1 MIPPTTRSA
10 ISVVL
15 TSTTAS
21 TSRSSTSFS
30 IARPPVPVA
39 WKTRQSQRSATAS
52 VTAVT
57 HGVVTPNIVSPS
69 AGLSWAS
76 GTGAAMAPPRACAA
90 LDSTRRLMRLS
101 PATSVTE
108 YMSVRST
115 EPTYGATFPEATVD
129 TTIFGTPTGR
139 RCSAGVTRAVP
150 PDPPSASTPAR
161 SSRAGSHR
169 SSASLIADT
178 ELPRSP
184 VNASAP
190 ATSRGPTSAVRAS
203 GSEVPTSTVVTS
215 WPASRRSPAT

>member
-1 MIPPTTRSA
+1 
-10 ISVVL
+10 
-15 TSTTAS
+15 
-21 TSRSSTSFS
+21 
-30 IARPPVPVA
+30 
-39 WKTRQSQRSATAS
+39 
-52 VTAVT
+52 
-57 HGVVTPNIVSPS
+57 
-69 AGLSWAS
+69 
-76 GTGAAMAPPRACAA
+76 
-90 LDSTRRLMRLS
+90 MRLS

-139 RCSAGVTRAVP
+139 RCRAGVTRAVP

-161 SSRAGSHR
+161 SSRAGSQR

-190 ATSRGPTSAVRAS
+190 ATSRGPTSAVVAS